1 MKNILY
7 IEPSKLFQLIMQDL
21 LFKYGCNV
29 IQAASF
35 EEAFEIISNQDIDY
49 IFTATI
55 LKDMDL
61 GTFVRKLEEDD
72 LNSYPIILISSIEE
86 IKSIKNFF
94 KLGITDFILKKDLE
108 NSDTIITLLKVL
120 DLRND

>member
-1 MKNILY
+1 
-7 IEPSKLFQLIMQDL
+7 MQDL